1 MKHYLSSALIL
12 AAFALPAAARAD
24 SYSYATHSGDQ
35 TLHGVIAS
43 TDGKYGLTV
52 RDDRAVTDS
61 VVLHRG
67 TVIDPTGL
75 QLMPGMQVTI
85 AGHPGASAFDADKI
99 EAPVQDLAAQ
109 ERRRQEQADAAPWSS
124 FSDTNGTFQ
133 TSGPSVEGGG

>member
-1 MKHYLSSALIL
+1 MKRYISSALIIASL
-12 AAFALPAAARAD
+12 ALPAAARAD
-24 SYSYATHSGDQ
+24 SYSFATHSGDQ

-43 TDGKYGLTV
+43 IDGKYALTV
-52 RDDRAVTDS
+52 RNDRAGSEKVM
-61 VVLHRG
+61 LHGG

-85 AGHPGASAFDADKI
+85 SGHPDATTFDADKI

-109 ERRRQEQADAAPWSS
+109 ERRRQLQADMAPWSS

-133 TSGPSVEGGG
+133 TDGPSAEGGG